1 MTKIFEEIS
10 PKNKQKLLRFL
21 EASTLTFEKNE
32 TILANLEQ
40 DNMIGMIVSG
50 YIQIVRVDDEG
61 NRTLIEE
68 LEEEDVF
75 GSIISSIKNS
85 DYNIITKEQTT
96 IIIMDYDLILNY
108 RENGKEFYNQFIKNL
123 LKIVMQKIQEKNER
137 IEILTKK
144 SIRNKLLKYFSIM
157 SKKRGSKHIYLPFS
171 FTDLADYLAVD
182 RSAMSREL
190 KYLKEE
196 GFIEVKG
203 KKITLLYDMDS
214 SIYV

>member
-96 IIIMDYDLILNY
+96 IIIMDYD
-108 RENGKEFYNQFIKNL
+108 
-123 LKIVMQKIQEKNER
+123 
-137 IEILTKK
+137 
-144 SIRNKLLKYFSIM
+144 
-157 SKKRGSKHIYLPFS
+157 
-171 FTDLADYLAVD
+171 
-182 RSAMSREL
+182 
-190 KYLKEE
+190 
-196 GFIEVKG
+196 
-203 KKITLLYDMDS
+203 
-214 SIYV
+214 